1 MPTAPV
7 LIGALVFLGHD
18 RQFRCLAVVAEM
30 HVRAPTDMPDSRN
43 AMSGVYSFR
52 WR

>member
-1 MPTAPV
+1 ME
-7 LIGALVFLGHD
+7 
-18 RQFRCLAVVAEM
+18 AEV